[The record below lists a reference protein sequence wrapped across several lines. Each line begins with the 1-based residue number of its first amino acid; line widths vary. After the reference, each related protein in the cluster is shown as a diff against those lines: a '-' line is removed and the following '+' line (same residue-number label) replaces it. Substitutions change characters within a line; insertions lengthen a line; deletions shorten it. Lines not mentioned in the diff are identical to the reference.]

1 MHPAWTLCCRWASK
15 LPRAKDFRRR
25 CVFSLQV
32 TTVCLAEV
40 VVCVAAFTFSNLV
53 HWVDP
58 VYLQHMVISKIRA
71 LQAKRKDMVTNSK
84 SSTHQCQLVGLQI
97 QPAAGDGIVGGNQKR
112 PVAQRFGWLLRW
124 WYCAK
129 IEFTRNRTLRFLFN
143 YLQFLGQPSMGA
155 GSNHF
160 FSTC

>member
-32 TTVCLAEV
+32 TTVCLAEF
-40 VVCVAAFTFSNLV
+40 VVCVASFTFSNLV

-58 VYLQHMVISKIRA
+58 AQ

-124 WYCAK
+124 WYWCAK
-129 IEFTRNRTLRFLFN
+129 IEFKKRYMLNWDLIVSSQHVNLAPMILWTK
-143 YLQFLGQPSMGA
+143 
-155 GSNHF
+155 
-160 FSTC
+160 